1 MHNQQLFINDLQL
14 NIQGDILT
22 DDLSLGLYAT
32 DASVYQI
39 KPIVI
44 VLPKDEKDVIV
55 AVKIAHDHKV
65 SILPRGAGT
74 SLAGQTVGHSMV
86 LDFSKYLNQII
97 EINVEER
104 WVKVQP
110 GMARD
115 DLNVVLKA
123 HGLIF
128 APDPATSSRANIG
141 GMIGNN
147 SSGTKSSHA
156 PSTRV

>member
-44 VLPKDEKDVIV
+44 VLPKDEKDVIA
-55 AVKIAHDHKV
+55 AVNIAHDHKV

-115 DLNVVLKA
+115 CLLY
-123 HGLIF
+123 
-128 APDPATSSRANIG
+128 TSPSPRDQRGSR
-141 GMIGNN
+141 MP
-147 SSGTKSSHA
+147 SSA
-156 PSTRV
+156 